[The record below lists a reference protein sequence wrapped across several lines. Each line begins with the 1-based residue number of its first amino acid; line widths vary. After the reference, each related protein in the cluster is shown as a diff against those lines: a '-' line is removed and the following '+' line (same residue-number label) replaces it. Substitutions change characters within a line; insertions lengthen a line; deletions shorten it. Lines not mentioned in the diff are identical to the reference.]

1 MQPMPE
7 RLGVD
12 HQQLQQFM
20 TTSTWQVRDVR
31 ARLAWR
37 AVAVVR
43 PQVRVVDDTGFPKDG
58 RSSPGVARQ
67 YSGTLGKVGNCQIG
81 GSVHIGASRCDR
93 HRGDWSSYMIQKRK
107 EAERKSKA
115 KRRKWRRRAV
125 VGPCEGDQH

>member
-1 MQPMPE
+1 MRAGELAAARGRLKDFTAEVFAPLVRRDQRTKGALYLRGLLLDGRRKSMQPMAE

-43 PQVRVVDDTGFPKDG
+43 PQVWVVDDTGFPKDG
-58 RSSPGVARQ
+58 RSSAGVARQ
-67 YSGTLGKVGNCQIG
+67 AQ
-81 GSVHIGASRCDR
+81 R
-93 HRGDWSSYMIQKRK
+93 
-107 EAERKSKA
+107 
-115 KRRKWRRRAV
+115 
-125 VGPCEGDQH
+125 